1 MVTWWLVAGS
11 AATASASVWLWLAP
25 RQGLRRLTSV
35 VDAMHPGESEA
46 AGRREPVPPTAPPS
60 HWSQLAVTVGAV
72 GLGWSVG
79 GLMGWLVAAG
89 VGWALVGW
97 LRRAEPAAVR
107 DRRRVRAAA
116 LPTSVDLLVACLRA
130 GAGPVAA
137 VRAVAAATP
146 GSLRLDLERVARRLG
161 HGAAPEEAWD
171 IGDASD
177 LRPLARVFGRS
188 AATGA
193 PAADLLDSLAGDLR
207 AERREAWLA
216 DARRLGTRSAA
227 PLGLCF
233 LPGFVLL
240 GVVPIVIGLAGEL
253 W

>member
-1 MVTWWLVAGS
+1 LVG
-11 AATASASVWLWLAP
+11 AAV
-25 RQGLRRLTSV
+25 RLRGVGAVGRAEPGPPEPGRSRWPQAAV
-35 VDAMHPGESEA
+35 V
-46 AGRREPVPPTAPPS
+46 
-60 HWSQLAVTVGAV
+60 VGAV

-79 GLMGWLVAAG
+79 GPVGWLVASG
-89 VGWALVGW
+89 LGGALVGW
-97 LRRAEPAAVR
+97 LRRAEPADVVAA
-107 DRRRVRAAA
+107 RRVRAAG

-130 GAGPVAA
+130 GADQAAA

-146 GSLRLDLERVARRLG
+146 GSLRADLEQVARRLAR
-161 HGAAPEEAWD
+161 GATPEAAWD
-171 IGDASD
+171 LTGVAD
-177 LRPLARVFGRS
+177 LRPVARVFARS

-193 PAADLLDSLAGDLR
+193 PAADLLDAVAGDLR
-207 AERREAWLA
+207 AERRESWLA

-240 GVVPIVIGLAGEL
+240 GVVPIVVGLAGGL